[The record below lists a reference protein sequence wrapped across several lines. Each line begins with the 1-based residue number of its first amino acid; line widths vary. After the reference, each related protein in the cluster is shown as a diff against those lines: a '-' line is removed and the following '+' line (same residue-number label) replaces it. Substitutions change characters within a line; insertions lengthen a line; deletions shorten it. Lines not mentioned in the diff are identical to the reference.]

1 MEMLKYYTKVII
13 SLFLHLFWVFPIKKN
28 HIFMMNDHSYSFSD
42 NLKYLSLYLT
52 EEEPKKYKI
61 FFSLKDSKGI
71 GNLPIVPVKWLSFK
85 HFYHAMTCSVLITN
99 NGGTAYLPVRKKQL
113 VINTWHGGG
122 PYKVTGTEAL
132 NDYYNMSDNQGMS
145 SKEKAKAQKRN
156 QKLIYWFEKDLQY
169 NAKKTDYILSS
180 CRMSANTE
188 VKGLFFTDS
197 QCLNSGSPRI
207 DWMFRK
213 DKTASAREKIFQKY
227 KIPEDKKLILYAP
240 TFRGFFSN
248 YSGVVADDLLEIDYK
263 RTVRAVEE
271 KFGGEWL
278 FAVRFHPRLKDVQ
291 LISDDVTNMTLYPDA
306 QELLMAADML
316 ITDYSSIMW
325 DVSFTDKPVFLF
337 ATDIHDYKVKRGFY
351 LPPEEWPFPM
361 ASDNDEMEHNIFDF
375 DMEKYIRKVEAH
387 HEAVGSF
394 ENGKACQIVK
404 QIIDRHLEKN
414 Y

>member
-52 EEEPKKYKI
+52 EEEPEKYKI
-61 FFSLKDSKGI
+61 FFSLKDSEGI

-99 NGGTAYLPVRKKQL
+99 NGGTAYLPFRKKQL

-122 PYKVTGTEAL
+122 PYKVTGTKAL
-132 NDYYNMSDNQGMS
+132 NDYYSMSNSQDKP
-145 SKEKAKAQKRN
+145 SKEIVKEQKKN

-169 NAKKTDYILSS
+169 NARKVDYILSS
-180 CRMSANTE
+180 CKMSSDTE
-188 VKGLFFTDS
+188 VKGLFFADN
-197 QCLNSGSPRI
+197 QCLDSGSPRI
-207 DWMFRK
+207 DWMFRT
-213 DKTASAREKIFQKY
+213 DKIAMTRVKVFRKY
-227 KIPEDKKLILYAP
+227 SIPKDKKLILYAP
-240 TFRGFFSN
+240 TFRGFFSD
-248 YSGVVADDLLEIDYK
+248 YSGVIADDLLEIDYK
-263 RTVRAVEE
+263 RAIKAVES

-278 FAVRFHPRLKDVQ
+278 FAVRFHPRLKDIR
-291 LISDDVTNMTLYPDA
+291 LISDNVINMTLYPDA

-337 ATDIHDYKVKRGFY
+337 ATDIYEYEVKRGFY
-351 LPPEEWPFPM
+351 LPPEDWPFPL
-361 ASDNDEMEHNIFDF
+361 ASNNDELEDIISSFVP
-375 DMEKYIRKVEAH
+375 EIYLKKVESH
-387 HEAVGSF
+387 HKAVGSF
-394 ENGKACQIVK
+394 ENGQACQMVA
-404 QIIDRHLEKN
+404 QIIDKHLEKIH
-414 Y
+414 